1 MVSEMAQDGGLMNM
15 ASDREKVVTYE
26 LHIEDMLRVLRERL
40 SELNKSTDLDEFQQ
54 GRQLAYEEMLDIIRT
69 RHQMIWE
76 MFEDCEDIK

>member
-1 MVSEMAQDGGLMNM
+1 MVSGMAQDGGLMNM

-26 LHIEDMLRVLRERL
+26 LHIEDMLRVLKERL
-40 SELNKSTDLDEFQQ
+40 SELNNSTDLDEFQQ

-69 RHQMIWE
+69 RHQMLWE